1 MVSSDIRKGVHLSGV
16 APVIS
21 VEIENLLIA
30 FKKMVTDNTNEE
42 FALELIDDIVAN
54 AKLTQEERDA
64 QNDEAEKQLQ
74 EEEPEVFETLERI
87 KKGLLGG
94 ENE

>member
-30 FKKMVTDNTNEE
+30 FKEMVTDDTNEK

-54 AKLTQEERDA
+54 AKLTQEEREA
-64 QNDEAEKQLQ
+64 QNDKAKKQLQ
-74 EEEPEVFETLERI
+74 EEAPEVFETLEKI
-87 KKGLLGG
+87 KKGLIG
-94 ENE
+94 NE